1 MAIVH
6 FRNYLTFHLCK
17 KCWQNILFV
26 FRGLKNSKWTSG
38 FVTCNKLS
46 FNVFVFSIP
55 SPPFDTLLVLSIHSI
70 SPSILYFIYYSL
82 YYTVIFFILTLYS
95 LPLFLLSLFII
106 SFFSVFLHFFS
117 ISLSILF
124 SLFLLLTQSLYF
136 LLILLFYCLPI
147 SCSILSLSRP
157 LFNLCQYY
165 FWCFQ
170 ATWHDHFSTIKIPL
184 WYSVRLPTVHIFN
197 R

>member
-1 MAIVH
+1 M
-6 FRNYLTFHLCK
+6 LTKYFICFPRPK
-17 KCWQNILFV
+17 KLKMDEWFCNIIRATNSPSMSSSFLF
-26 FRGLKNSKWTSG
+26 
-38 FVTCNKLS
+38 
-46 FNVFVFSIP
+46 P
-55 SPPFDTLLVLSIHSI
+55 LLH
-70 SPSILYFIYYSL
+70 SILYS
-82 YYTVIFFILTLYS
+82 FFLFT
-95 LPLFLLSLFII
+95 LFLLLYTILSTILYTILLSFSFLHYILYLSFFSLSTILSLFII